1 MDMKKIFWSIFVIF
15 FGFFSISCTNKNT
28 GDTIL
33 EEANIVRIIG
43 KNNRKIFSQSM
54 GYKISENLI
63 LTSAHSLNDENLQY
77 LINDEKYTILE
88 KNMNEDI
95 AFLGKNLAEKIPE
108 NFLKKGIIGEKIFV
122 FVERDGKKI
131 KLE

>member
-77 LINDEKYTILE
+77 LINNEKYTILE
-88 KNMNEDI
+88 KNLNEDI

>member
-63 LTSAHSLNDENLQY
+63 ITSAHSLNDENLQY

>member
-1 MDMKKIFWSIFVIF
+1 MIF

>member
-1 MDMKKIFWSIFVIF
+1 MIF
-15 FGFFSISCTNKNT
+15 FGFFSISCTTKNT

-54 GYKISENLI
+54 GYKISENI
-63 LTSAHSLNDENLQY
+63 IMTSAHSVIDENLQY
-77 LINDEKYTILE
+77 FINNEKHQILE
-88 KNMNEDI
+88 KNLDEDI
-95 AFLGKNLAEKIPE
+95 VFLGKNLAEKIPE
-108 NFLKKGIIGEKIFV
+108 NFLKKGIVGEKIFA
-122 FVERDGKKI
+122 FVERDGEKI

>member
-15 FGFFSISCTNKNT
+15 FGFFSISCTTKNT

-33 EEANIVRIIG
+33 EEDNIVRIVG

-54 GYKISENLI
+54 GYKISESLI

-77 LINDEKYTILE
+77 LINDQKYTILE
-88 KNMNEDI
+88 KNLNEDI

-108 NFLKKGIIGEKIFV
+108 NFLKKGIVGEKIFA

>member
-15 FGFFSISCTNKNT
+15 FGFFSISCTTKNT

-88 KNMNEDI
+88 KNLNEDI

-108 NFLKKGIIGEKIFV
+108 NFLKKGIVGEKIFS